1 LENEEEEEEQ
11 DGQSFVTAHENE
23 NDQLTESVN
32 DLHLGHDDDGE
43 KRKMHMLTRRI
54 CFVYT

>member
-1 LENEEEEEEQ
+1 LDNEEEEEQ

-43 KRKMHMLTRRI
+43 KRKMRMLTQCI
-54 CFVYT
+54 CTVYT

>member
-1 LENEEEEEEQ
+1 MENEEEEEQ

-43 KRKMHMLTRRI
+43 KHNMFMLTRRI
-54 CFVYT
+54 CSVYT

>member
-1 LENEEEEEEQ
+1 LENEEEEEQ

-43 KRKMHMLTRRI
+43 KRKMRMLT
-54 CFVYT
+54 